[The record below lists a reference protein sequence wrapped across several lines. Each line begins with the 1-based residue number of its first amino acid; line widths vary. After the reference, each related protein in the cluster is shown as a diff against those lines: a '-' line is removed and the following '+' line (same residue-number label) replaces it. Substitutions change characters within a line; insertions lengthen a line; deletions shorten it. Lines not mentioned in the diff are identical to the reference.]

1 MVNARLIVLVPPEV
15 KPRQV
20 VTPSVPDKIPEVKP
34 EPEETVPEV
43 VIREPRL
50 DLDEIRRT
58 REREASETLLKLLA
72 QASFL
77 EALQDEADD
86 LARSDAADD
95 EAIIAQT
102 YRFGIYKLVVANW
115 SRPPSARNNM
125 EAKLLVELLP
135 TGDVVSVTILEPSGN
150 GAFDRSA
157 EAAVRK
163 ARRFDVPV
171 ESRLFERYFRRFTLL
186 FRPGDLLR

>member
-1 MVNARLIVLVPPEV
+1 MKRTLTRVLLAAATAVLVISPV
-15 KPRQV
+15 AALDV
-20 VTPSVPDKIPEVKP
+20 DWFGGL
-34 EPEETVPEV
+34 
-43 VIREPRL
+43 RL
-50 DLDEIRRT
+50 SAGDRSYLSITAAHFGSDHH
-58 REREASETLLKLLA
+58 
-72 QASFL
+72 
-77 EALQDEADD
+77 EADD
-86 LARSDAADD
+86 LARSDATDD

-135 TGDVVSVTILEPSGN
+135 TGDVVSVTVLEPSGN